1 MTNNTYSITPYTISQ
16 AKMYGLTVKQSTNT
30 NKKIDVFRAGKKIAS
45 IGAIGY
51 NDYPTYIKSK
61 GQKYADSRRVL
72 YMRRHAEDIKVKW
85 SNGWLAS
92 VLLW

>member
-1 MTNNTYSITPYTISQ
+1 MYMTYEITPYTITQ
-16 AKMYGLTVKQSTNT
+16 AKMYGLTVKQSTNR
-30 NKKIDVFRAGKKIAS
+30 NKKIDVFRADKKIGS
-45 IGAIGY
+45 VGAIGY
-51 NDYPTYIKSK
+51 NDYPTYIKLK

-72 YMRRHAEDIKVKW
+72 YMIRHAKDIKSKW